1 MYTNVREQTL
11 EDFNSRKKSIDEKL
25 KNLYGPLYGNRLLFQ
40 SALDAVVKKH
50 DKSIEALIKEICEKR
65 DAEGLEDWRGY
76 YKRCLAVL
84 DQKALDI
91 IQANSHLIHDDESR
105 DVLRDFLEGGFLFQ
119 SQLLVTNDWNSASRQ
134 KYSTEIWREGDKWDT
149 KHDYDEMDWV
159 ADNNNYQF
167 HDHEQLCIHV
177 REMNRYLTSIRNKI
191 DQASWKENNWT
202 VQLSFV

>member
-1 MYTNVREQTL
+1 MREQTL

-105 DVLRDFLEGGFLFQ
+105 DVLRDFLEGGFFI
-119 SQLLVTNDWNSASRQ
+119 SIT
-134 KYSTEIWREGDKWDT
+134 T
-149 KHDYDEMDWV
+149 
-159 ADNNNYQF
+159 
-167 HDHEQLCIHV
+167 
-177 REMNRYLTSIRNKI
+177 TSNERLKFSI
-191 DQASWKENNWT
+191 APE
-202 VQLSFV
+202 V